1 MKVMVNECCIGRKS
15 IDDGYFSNENTKKIW
30 SFYVLE
36 TPVIGLS
43 ARSKDLKAHGWNK
56 PWNKNY
62 YLNKQLKE
70 KTTNIKL
77 MSSTNTYNKM
87 DETLEKVK
95 LLEDFPSDLG
105 YERIGI
111 YNNKKNQFISTFY
124 HIRNSLA
131 HGRFDVIPISDE
143 KDRVYIFEDA
153 IKEKD
158 KFKISAR
165 MILHED
171 TLISWINLIKG
182 GEQLYHKNA

>member
-1 MKVMVNECCIGRKS
+1 MSKECCIGKEN
-15 IDDGYFSNENTKKIW
+15 IEDGYFSSENTKKIW

-36 TPVIGLS
+36 TPVVGLS
-43 ARSKDLKAHGWNK
+43 ARSKDLKSHGWNK

-70 KTTNIKL
+70 ISTNIEL
-77 MSSTNTYNKM
+77 MSSTDKYDKM
-87 DETLEKVK
+87 DEALEKVK
-95 LLEDFPSDLG
+95 LLDNFPSDLG

-131 HGRFDVIPISDE
+131 HGRFDVRMTSEE
-143 KDRVYIFEDA
+143 KVRVYIFEDV
-153 IKEKD
+153 IKD
-158 KFKISAR
+158 KDGFKISAR
-165 MILHED
+165 MILRED

-182 GEQLYHKNA
+182 GEQPYHKNC